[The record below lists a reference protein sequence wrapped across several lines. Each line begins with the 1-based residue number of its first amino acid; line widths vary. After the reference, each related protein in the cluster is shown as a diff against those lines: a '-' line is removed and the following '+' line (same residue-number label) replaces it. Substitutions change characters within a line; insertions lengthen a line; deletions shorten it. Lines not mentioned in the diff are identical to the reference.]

1 MYDVVQVTQH
11 FVQSIIYIL
20 SSVFAKFLK
29 NFCFTPKI
37 RQCTV
42 KTEPCR
48 MKTAEIRL
56 ISLCFRSIL
65 QDFTVKRHDFTRF
78 QAKFTGFCKC
88 AAVFGWI
95 SPVSTVNIR
104 VPRDLSAVG
113 KIPGKSQHG
122 NAELKNPETLPPVAL
137 RLSGAC
143 RFHAPAP
150 HMKNYECA
158 IFLERVFSRFGVCHK
173 TRSNCSDYQ

>member
-1 MYDVVQVTQH
+1 
-11 FVQSIIYIL
+11 
-20 SSVFAKFLK
+20 
-29 NFCFTPKI
+29 
-37 RQCTV
+37 
-42 KTEPCR
+42 

-95 SPVSTVNIR
+95 SLVSAVNIR

-143 RFHAPAP
+143 RFPALPLHA
-150 HMKNYECA
+150 KNYECA
-158 IFLERVFSRFGVCHK
+158 IFLERVFSRFGVCREI
-173 TRSNCSDYQ
+173 RSNYSDYQGISSLLRSFASKKFL

>member
-1 MYDVVQVTQH
+1 MYGAVQITQY
-11 FVQSIIYIL
+11 FVQSIIYIYIYCQ
-20 SSVFAKFLK
+20 VFLQNFSNFL
-29 NFCFTPKI
+29 FPPKI
-37 RQCTV
+37 SRYTA

-48 MKTAEIRL
+48 VKTVEILL

-65 QDFTVKRHDFTRF
+65 QDFTVCRPDFARF
-78 QAKFTGFCKC
+78 QVKFTGFCKNT
-88 AAVFGWI
+88 AVFGWI
-95 SPVSTVNIR
+95 SPVSAVNVR

-143 RFHAPAP
+143 RFPVLPPHA
-150 HMKNYECA
+150 KNYECA
-158 IFLERVFSRFGVCHK
+158 IFLERVFSRFGVCL
-173 TRSNCSDYQ
+173 